1 MDKVNIQEVVQ
12 PVARDDNR
20 QNYQKKLAIYFI
32 LASVLF
38 ERMAFY
44 GLSLNLLFFLK
55 SDELNWNSENSSNAV
70 YIFTGKYCF

>member
-32 LASVLF
+32 LTSVLF